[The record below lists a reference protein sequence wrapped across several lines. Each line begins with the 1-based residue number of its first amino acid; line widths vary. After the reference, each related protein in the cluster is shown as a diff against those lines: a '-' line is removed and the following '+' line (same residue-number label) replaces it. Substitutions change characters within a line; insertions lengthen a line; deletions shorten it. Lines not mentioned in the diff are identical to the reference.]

1 MESMKRL
8 MMLLVAMVVMAGMA
22 GCSMEVK
29 RISPDEVVD
38 LSGNWN
44 DTDSQL
50 VAEEMVKE
58 ALAKPWVARHMKK
71 SKGEPPKVIIG
82 TIKNKT
88 DEHIAIDTFQK
99 DIERELTNSGYV
111 EFVASKSERDEIR
124 AEREDQQTHSSDR
137 SRKAMYSETGADY
150 MMQGTI
156 SKITDARGSKQTFY
170 YAVDMELVDMQRSVK
185 VWFGNKKI
193 KKFIKKPG
201 ARF

>member
-1 MESMKRL
+1 MKRL
-8 MMLLVAMVVMAGMA
+8 LMLMVSLLVVAGMTSC
-22 GCSMEVK
+22 GMEVK

-58 ALAKPWVARHMKK
+58 ALSRPWLAKHMKE
-71 SKGEPPKVIIG
+71 SGGQEPKVIVG

-99 DIERELTNSGYV
+99 DIERELTNSGMV
-111 EFVASKSERDEIR
+111 QFVSGKGERDEMR
-124 AEREDQQTHSSDR
+124 TEREDQQTYSSA
-137 SRKAMYSETGADY
+137 STRKAMYEETGADY
-150 MMQGTI
+150 ILQGTV
-156 SKITDARGSKQTFY
+156 SKITDAAGSSQTFY
-170 YAVDMELVDMQRSVK
+170 YQVDMEMTDVQKSIK

-193 KKFIKKPG
+193 KKFIKRPG

>member
-1 MESMKRL
+1 MKRL
-8 MMLLVAMVVMAGMA
+8 MMLILAMVVMAGMA
-22 GCSMEVK
+22 GCAMEVK

-58 ALAKPWVARHMKK
+58 ALSRPWLSRHMKK
-71 SKGEPPKVIIG
+71 HKGEEPKVIVG

-99 DIERELTNSGYV
+99 DIERELTNSGMV
-111 EFVASKSERDEIR
+111 QFVASKGERDEIR
-124 AEREDQQTHSSDR
+124 AEREDQQTYASEST
-137 SRKAMYSETGADY
+137 RKEMYAETGADY
-150 MMQGTI
+150 MLQGTI

-170 YAVDMELVDMQRSVK
+170 YQVDMELIDLQRNIK

-193 KKFIKKPG
+193 KKYIKKPG
-201 ARF
+201 VRF

>member
-1 MESMKRL
+1 MKRL
-8 MMLLVAMVVMAGMA
+8 LMVLVTMVVMAGMA
-22 GCSMEVK
+22 GCAMEVK

-50 VAEEMVKE
+50 TAEEMVKE
-58 ALAKPWVARHMKK
+58 ALSRPWVARHMKK

-111 EFVASKSERDEIR
+111 QFVAAKGERDEIR
-124 AEREDQQTHSSDR
+124 AEREDQQTYSTETT
-137 SRKAMYSETGADY
+137 RKEMYAETGADY

-156 SKITDARGSKQTFY
+156 SKITDARGGKQTFY
-170 YAVDMELVDMQRSVK
+170 YAVDMELVDMKSSIK
-185 VWFGNKKI
+185 VWYGNKKI
-193 KKFIKKPG
+193 KKYIKIPG

>member
-1 MESMKRL
+1 MAG
-8 MMLLVAMVVMAGMA
+8 LVLTAVIVAGMA
-22 GCSMEVK
+22 GCAMEVK

-58 ALAKPWVARHMKK
+58 ALSRPWVAQHMKK
-71 SKGEPPKVIIG
+71 HAGDPPKVIVG

-99 DIERELTNSGYV
+99 DIERELTNSGMV
-111 EFVASKSERDEIR
+111 EFVAGKGERDEIR
-124 AEREDQQTHSSDR
+124 YEREDQQTYASEST
-137 SRKAMYSETGADY
+137 RKQMYAETGADY
-150 MMQGTI
+150 MMHGTI
-156 SKITDARGSKQTFY
+156 SKITDARGDKQTFY
-170 YAVDMELVDMQRSVK
+170 YQVDMELTDLQRNIK

-193 KKFIKKPG
+193 KKYIKKPG

>member
-1 MESMKRL
+1 MRKL
-8 MMLLVAMVVMAGMA
+8 MLAALSAVLVVGLA
-22 GCSMEVK
+22 GCGMEVK

-58 ALAKPWVARHMKK
+58 ALARPWLAKHMKK
-71 SKGEPPKVIIG
+71 NRGEEPKVIVG

-99 DIERELTNSGYV
+99 DIERELTNSGMV
-111 EFVASKSERDEIR
+111 QFVSGKGERNEMR
-124 AEREDQQTHSSDR
+124 TEREDQQTYSSDR
-137 SRKAMYSETGADY
+137 TRKQMYAETGADY
-150 MMQGTI
+150 MLQGTI

-170 YAVDMELVDMQRSVK
+170 YQVDLELTDVQRSIK
-185 VWFGNKKI
+185 VWYGNKKI
-193 KKFIKKPG
+193 KKYIKKPG